1 MGHDFGTLVVVVG
14 LAGVVIEEDEIV
26 LFCLNGLC
34 VHFYDFF
41 EIVVVFNAF
50 SKDFTFLLN

>member
-1 MGHDFGTLVVVVG
+1 MGHNFGTLVICG
-14 LAGVVIEEDEIV
+14 LGVIAGGHEIV